1 MNIKA
6 FLALCMALCVAL
18 CLCAC
23 GNTANNPGTT
33 GATEEPAVETAE
45 ATEPDDGKVIYT
57 VKVVDEGG
65 NPVSGAMVQIC
76 KEICLPGLTNAEGVA
91 EFNVVEDSEY
101 KVSFVNVP
109 AGFEGA
115 EEAYYFEAGSF
126 ELTITLK
133 AVA

>member
-6 FLALCMALCVAL
+6 FFALVMALCVVL

-23 GNTANNPGTT
+23 GNTTGSGETT
-33 GATEEPAVETAE
+33 GATNASTADTTE
-45 ATEPDDGKVIYT
+45 ATEADDGKVTYT
-57 VKVVDEGG
+57 IKVVDEGG
-65 NPVSGAMVQIC
+65 NPIAGAMVQMC
-76 KEICLPGLTNAEGVA
+76 KETCLPGATNAEGVA

-101 KVSFVNVP
+101 KVSFLTVP

>member
-1 MNIKA
+1 MNMKA
-6 FLALCMALCVAL
+6 ILALALALCMVL

-23 GNTANNPGTT
+23 GNASGGAATT
-33 GATEEPAVETAE
+33 E
-45 ATEPDDGKVIYT
+45 ATEAPTNATTEATEADEGKATYT
-57 VKVVDEGG
+57 IKVVDEGG
-65 NPVSGAMVQIC
+65 NPIAGAMVQMC
-76 KEICLPGLTNAEGVA
+76 KETCLPGATNAEGVA

-101 KVSFVNVP
+101 KVSFLTVP

-115 EEAYYFEAGSF
+115 EEAYYFEAGSY

>member
-6 FLALCMALCVAL
+6 FIAFVMALCVAL

-23 GNTANNPGTT
+23 GNTANTPETT
-33 GATEEPAVETAE
+33 EATKAPTVET
-45 ATEPDDGKVIYT
+45 TEPTEADDSKVTYT

-65 NPVSGAMVQIC
+65 NPVAGAMVQIC
-76 KEICLPGLTNAEGVA
+76 KEICLPGLTSAEGIA

-115 EEAYYFEAGSF
+115 EEAYYFEAGSY

>member
-6 FLALCMALCVAL
+6 FLALCMALCVVL

-33 GATEEPAVETAE
+33 GATEEPTVETTE